1 VPKAL
6 KIHALELVRIILS
19 CLRGREN
26 KPYNKKR
33 YAAYN
38 AVRSAFLRLLPVF
51 GHGIQRINL
60 RAKDENSYL
69 EIAKIPIQIFIKGIW
84 H

>member
-1 VPKAL
+1 MRHIMLSGAL
-6 KIHALELVRIILS
+6 
-19 CLRGREN
+19 
-26 KPYNKKR
+26 
-33 YAAYN
+33 
-38 AVRSAFLRLLPVF
+38 FLRLFPVF